1 MTDRGL
7 PLSDGATACPFV
19 AFDDD
24 RDERSDRP
32 DHRHRCYAE
41 IPPAP
46 RAIAHQEAYCLT
58 SAFAVCPTFQDWAQ
72 REAARTRRVAQAKAD
87 AAAAAAA
94 AGADPDAANAAAA
107 SGTSPA
113 RRPPEDDES
122 RVQPADEWRGRR
134 PIEEDDAPLL
144 PPRRNPPRDWA
155 APPPWAAGAGGGA
168 GPGSV
173 GGARG
178 GRGGDP
184 DAPQILADRAEGRGL
199 AGSAADRLAAGEPVS
214 PPAPEPGQRPPPLQ
228 QARPARVVHGPDRI
242 RHDEDAE
249 ELASLV
255 RPRQRER
262 GPEPDDDGTS
272 RYRTEHSGRDRGA
285 IPGVNGEGRR
295 RSAGPRAADDAPSWE
310 EPRRYEAYPT
320 IKTRSAMPG
329 LPRLGIMVAA
339 LALAALVLFVGP
351 GLLGLFGDDGD
362 GGGALD
368 ASPSPMIAAE
378 TSSPEPTV
386 APAPTQQVY
395 VIKSGDTLSKFATRF
410 NVTLDELLEANKDKI
425 KDPDRIAIGDEIIIP
440 PPSEL
445 EE

>member
-58 SAFAVCPTFQDWAQ
+58 NAFAVCPTFQDWAQ

-94 AGADPDAANAAAA
+94 AGGSDPAAAEAAAA
-107 SGTSPA
+107 SGTPPA
-113 RRPPEDDES
+113 RRPLDDDAS
-122 RVQPADEWRGRR
+122 PVQPADEWRGRR
-134 PIEEDDAPLL
+134 PVEEDDGPLL

-155 APPPWAAGAGGGA
+155 APPPWAAGAAGGA
-168 GPGSV
+168 GVGSV
-173 GGARG
+173 GGARS
-178 GRGGDP
+178 GRGSDP
-184 DAPQILADRAEGRGL
+184 DAPQFLADRAEGRGL
-199 AGSAADRLAAGEPVS
+199 AGSAADRLAAGEPVGPVPS
-214 PPAPEPGQRPPPLQ
+214 EAGQRPPPPR
-228 QARPARVVHGPDRI
+228 QARPVRAVHGPDRT

-262 GPEPDDDGTS
+262 EPEPDDDDTS
-272 RYRTEHSGRDRGA
+272 RFRTDRPGRSRGVPPGGNSGG
-285 IPGVNGEGRR
+285 R
-295 RSAGPRAADDAPSWE
+295 RSAAPRASDDAPSWE

-351 GLLGLFGDDGD
+351 GLFGLFGDDD
-362 GGGALD
+362 NGGGALD
-368 ASPSPMIAAE
+368 ASPSPTIAAE
-378 TSSPEPTV
+378 SSSPEPTV

-395 VIKSGDTLSKFATRF
+395 VIKSGDTLSKVATRF
-410 NVTLDELLEANKDKI
+410 NVTLDELLDANKDTI
-425 KDPDRIAIGDEIIIP
+425 KNPDRIAVGDEIIIP